1 MCFSSICS
9 QETEI
14 KNLTM
19 SPFNGLKVYTNIDL
33 NLIESDVNKA
43 IISGENSEFVVLSS
57 KGGVLK
63 IRVSGGN
70 ILSSGRTKID
80 LYYSKQL
87 NFIGAYQ
94 GSTIYSTFPIKQ
106 NSIIL
111 LSRGNSK
118 IDLHMYCDSLDTS
131 VSFSGRVFL
140 KGKVKNHT
148 LFYCTSGI
156 CEADKL
162 ATNQTKTKSYGG
174 AYAYINA
181 NSLIEANLVGGK
193 LRVFGRPLKSIT
205 QQALGAKIITEE

>member
-1 MCFSSICS
+1 
-9 QETEI
+9 
-14 KNLTM
+14 M
-19 SPFNGLKVYTNIDL
+19 SPFVGLKVYTNIDL

-43 IISGENSEFVVLSS
+43 IIYGENSEFVVLSS
-57 KGGVLK
+57 KDGILK

-94 GSTIYSTFPIKQ
+94 GSIIHSIFPINQSSVRLVSK
-106 NSIIL
+106 
-111 LSRGNSK
+111 GNSK
-118 IDLHMYCDSLDTS
+118 IDLDVYCNVLDTS
-131 VSFSGRVFL
+131 VSFSGRVYL

-148 LFYCTSGI
+148 LFYGTSGI

-162 ATNQTKTKSYGG
+162 VTNQTKTKSYGG

-181 NSLIEANLVGGK
+181 DSLIEANLVGGK
-193 LRVFGRPLKSIT
+193 LRIFGRPLKSIT
-205 QQALGAKIITEE
+205 QQVFGAKIITEK

>member
-1 MCFSSICS
+1 MCFLSIYS
-9 QETEI
+9 QDTER
-14 KNLTM
+14 KTLTM
-19 SPFNGLKVYTNIDL
+19 SPFNGLKVYTNIDI

-80 LYYSKQL
+80 LYYSKEL

-94 GSTIYSTFPIKQ
+94 GSIIYSTFPIKQ

-111 LSRGNSK
+111 VSRGNSK
-118 IDLHMYCDSLDTS
+118 IDLDVYCDSLNTS

-148 LFYCTSGI
+148 LFYGTSGI

-162 ATNQTKTKSYGG
+162 ATNQTKTKGYGG

-205 QQALGAKIITEE
+205 QQALGAKIINEE

>member
-1 MCFSSICS
+1 MCFLSICS

-19 SPFNGLKVYTNIDL
+19 SPFIGLKVYTNIDV

-94 GSTIYSTFPIKQ
+94 GSIIYSKFPINQ

-111 LSRGNSK
+111 VSRGNSK
-118 IDLHMYCDSLDTS
+118 IDLDVYSDSLDTS

-148 LFYCTSGI
+148 LFYGTSGI

-162 ATNQTKTKSYGG
+162 STNQTKTKSYGG

>member
-1 MCFSSICS
+1 MKKIIFFTFLMCFLSICS

-14 KNLTM
+14 KTLTM
-19 SPFNGLKVYTNIDL
+19 SPFIGLKVYTNIDV

-94 GSTIYSTFPIKQ
+94 GSIIYSKFPINQ

-111 LSRGNSK
+111 VSRGNSK
-118 IDLHMYCDSLDTS
+118 IIVTEVESEIPTFETVTS
-131 VSFSGRVFL
+131 
-140 KGKVKNHT
+140 K
-148 LFYCTSGI
+148 
-156 CEADKL
+156 
-162 ATNQTKTKSYGG
+162 
-174 AYAYINA
+174 
-181 NSLIEANLVGGK
+181 
-193 LRVFGRPLKSIT
+193 
-205 QQALGAKIITEE
+205 

>member
-9 QETEI
+9 QGTER

-19 SPFNGLKVYTNIDL
+19 SPFVGLKVYTNIDL

-43 IISGENSEFVVLSS
+43 IIYGENSVFVVLSS
-57 KGGVLK
+57 KDDILK

-80 LYYSKQL
+80 LYYNKQL

-94 GSTIYSTFPIKQ
+94 GSIIHSIFPINQ
-106 NSIIL
+106 SSIRL
-111 LSRGNSK
+111 VSKGNSK
-118 IDLHMYCDSLDTS
+118 IDLNVYCNVLDTS

-140 KGKVKNHT
+140 KGQVKNHM
-148 LFYCTSGI
+148 LFFGTSGI
-156 CEADKL
+156 CEAEKL
-162 ATNQTKTKSYGG
+162 VTNQTKTKSYGG

-193 LRVFGRPLKSIT
+193 LRIFGRPLKTIT
-205 QQALGAKIITEE
+205 QQALGAKIITEK